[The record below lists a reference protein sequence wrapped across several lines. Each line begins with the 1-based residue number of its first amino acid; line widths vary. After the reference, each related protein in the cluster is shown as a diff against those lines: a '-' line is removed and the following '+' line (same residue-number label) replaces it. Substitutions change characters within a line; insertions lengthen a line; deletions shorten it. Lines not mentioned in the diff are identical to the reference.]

1 MELEKLFV
9 KSYKRVC
16 INPSEEQI
24 SSRLEGINAAKEAYS
39 NAEKIAELLKI
50 YYKLVLSKE
59 KKDEF
64 VECFYSIDRT
74 FDEQNEEEICILA
87 GCVLATILQEDEEI
101 SIAYSI
107 KVLDEFF
114 DSPIKELSDMANKA
128 IIEQTKESEPLSK
141 FTLDNL
147 KNGLEKELVEEGS
160 FSSTAPD
167 NIAESLK
174 KIRTNFTK
182 IVNYSNSLREENCK
196 CQEKIQVLSWIVGE
210 WSNLFKKPL
219 FEVKDVEGA
228 MVLGVEL
235 ADLVDAPGPLSAEAF
250 FCKMITKCEKTVEE
264 ITLTDLID
272 YQTEEIRRTIIEK
285 YGENLIEKNLPILS
299 ALNIS
304 LTVDEKR
311 EWLPAYKKAWK
322 INPDEIKF
330 SVSKW
335 SKLIYFECIISKLI

>member
-1 MELEKLFV
+1 MNLL
-9 KSYKRVC
+9 
-16 INPSEEQI
+16 
-24 SSRLEGINAAKEAYS
+24 NA
-39 NAEKIAELLKI
+39 
-50 YYKLVLSKE
+50 
-59 KKDEF
+59 
-64 VECFYSIDRT
+64 

-250 FCKMITKCEKTVEE
+250 LCKMITKCEKTVEE

>member
-24 SSRLEGINAAKEAYS
+24 SSRLEGISVAKEAYS

-50 YYKLVLSKE
+50 YYKLVVSIE

-64 VECFYSIDRT
+64 VESFYSVDRT
-74 FDEQNEEEICILA
+74 FDEKNEEEICILA
-87 GCVLATILQEDEEI
+87 GCVLAAILQEGEQL
-101 SIAYSI
+101 STAYSI
-107 KVLDEFF
+107 KVLDEFY
-114 DSPIKELSDMANKA
+114 DSPIKELSDMANKV
-128 IIEQTKESEPLSK
+128 IIEQTKEPEPLSK
-141 FTLDNL
+141 LTLDKL
-147 KNGLEKELVEEGS
+147 KNGLEKEVVEEGS
-160 FSSTAPD
+160 FTSTAPD

-174 KIRTNFTK
+174 KIRTNFFK
-182 IVNYSNSLREENCK
+182 IVIYSNLLQKENCR
-196 CQEKIQVLSWIVGE
+196 CREKIQVLSWIVGE
-210 WSNLFKKPL
+210 WSDLLKKPL

-228 MVLGVEL
+228 VVLGVEL

-250 FCKMITKCEKTVEE
+250 LYKMIAKCEKTVEK

-272 YQTEEIRRTIIEK
+272 GQTEEIRGTIIEK
-285 YGENLIEKNLPILS
+285 YREDFIEINLPILS

-335 SKLIYFECIISKLI
+335 SKLIYFECMISKLI